1 MRNFKKWPLFVYIFI
16 WVVYVIWTVNLHA
29 QLCGIESP
37 CEYEYDCEFL
47 GTICAP
53 IIVFPQWNPPPCNEK
68 GTDTP
73 EPNQEQCAVLRFW
86 IPVWE
91 CVFPVGGCGGVR
103 AWPDPDCR

>member
-1 MRNFKKWPLFVYIFI
+1 MAIVCLYIYMGSLCNMDSKF
-16 WVVYVIWTVNLHA
+16 A
-29 QLCGIESP
+29 PQLCGIESP

-73 EPNQEQCAVLRFW
+73 DPNQEQCAVLRFW